1 MAKQEQ
7 YLTSG
12 ILELYVYGALSE
24 KESRE
29 VTTML
34 KEHPEIKKEVN
45 EIEKALQQLASGVAP
60 NNPEHLLNILKQQ
73 LNLTEN
79 TTSAT
84 PPVVK
89 KLPSQNKIKWNTYL
103 GWAASFVLLIGLF
116 FVFRQNHNLREELVQ
131 SKLKNSQIE
140 QQLVELRTQN
150 DKKQEILA
158 AIRDRNISRI
168 PLNGQQVAPEAYAVV
183 YWNTEEN
190 TTYIDAKGLPEP
202 PAGKVY
208 QVWSLKMQP
217 LTPTSLGLL
226 ADFQGDENKIFNLQN
241 TDASEG
247 FGITLE
253 PEGGSKTPTMDQL
266 YVLGTTT

>member
-1 MAKQEQ
+1 MATQDN

-24 KESRE
+24 KENIE
-29 VTTML
+29 ITAML
-34 KEHPEIKKEVN
+34 KKHPEIQKEVSQ
-45 EIEKALQQLASGVAP
+45 IEDALQQLASGVAP
-60 NNPEHLLNILKQQ
+60 NNPEHLLNTLKQK
-73 LNLTEN
+73 LNLEDSEPSN
-79 TTSAT
+79 TAT
-84 PPVVK
+84 RNLPRQEAVK
-89 KLPSQNKIKWNTYL
+89 WSTYL
-103 GWAASFVLLIGLF
+103 GWAASFVFLIGLF
-116 FVFRQNHNLREELVQ
+116 FLFRQNHNLRQELVQ

-140 QQLVELRTQN
+140 QQLVDLREQTNKNEQV
-150 DKKQEILA
+150 LA

-168 PLNGQQVAPEAYAVV
+168 PLEGQKAAPNSYAVI

-202 PAGKVY
+202 PPGKIY

-226 ADFQGDENKIFNLQN
+226 ADFQNNDNKIFYLQN
-241 TDASEG
+241 TNASEG

-266 YVLGTTT
+266 YVLGTT